1 MTSDDMKEVREPQ
14 CIHRGRALPTEGTAA
29 ANAWR
34 SGEEHGAAA
43 AETGDEG
50 MGREDQ
56 AGTGRPGL

>member
-14 CIHRGRALPTEGTAA
+14 CRHRGRVPTEGTAA

-34 SGEEHGAAA
+34 SREEHGAAT
-43 AETGDEG
+43 AENGDEG

-56 AGTGRPGL
+56 TGTGRPEL